1 VRTGENMSNYV
12 ISFSKNGYI
21 KYTSHLDMLR
31 LFKRAFRRSGI
42 ILTYSQGFN
51 PHPKMSFAQPLSLGY
66 SARAELLEFESEID
80 YQKDAFIEA
89 IGPSLPAGITVT
101 GFGKSHHKKSL
112 AARVSSADY
121 SVVFPSPFCS
131 EDFDS
136 ILRAYLGQETILA
149 PKRRKKDKKIVD
161 IDIRGKIISASVR
174 PEKERYFL
182 QLDLELDCG
191 SQSNL
196 SPELVIKTFTDF
208 AGLECERY
216 RIEVCRNK
224 MSFSLDPEIEWM

>member
-1 VRTGENMSNYV
+1 MSNYV

-66 SARAELLEFESEID
+66 SARAELLEFDSEVD
-80 YQKDAFIEA
+80 YQKDAFIAA
-89 IGPSLPAGITVT
+89 IEPSLPAGIYVT

-121 SVVFPSPFCS
+121 TVLFPIPFYS

-136 ILRAYLGQETILA
+136 ILKAYLNQKTILA
-149 PKRRKKDKKIVD
+149 PKKRKKDKKIVD
-161 IDIRGKIISASVR
+161 IDIREKIISASVQ
-174 PEKERYFL
+174 PDEDHFFL
-182 QLDLELDCG
+182 QLDLNLDCG

-196 SPELVIKTFTDF
+196 SPELVIKTFSEF
-208 AGLECERY
+208 AGLDLERY

-224 MSFSLDPEIEWM
+224 MRFQLDPEIERM